1 MRPIVKGTLPLALL
15 LVLLYPV
22 WSIMLR
28 PDLDLWAT
36 DDAAET
42 HLQRIYA
49 MRLVF
54 RETLAFPRWIPDL
67 YRGYGYPVFNFYSP
81 MVYLVGHLLTI
92 TGVSVWNA
100 FRVIGLGSMASGAIG
115 TYYFVR
121 VSCRRQNGTSTP
133 FAAVVASLM
142 YVLAPYPFV
151 INIYLRGNLP
161 EALSLGLV
169 PWFLLAIDQCF
180 IAARRATIRTV
191 LIAAVTGATIVLT
204 HQLSG
209 LLALGAAIVWIVGRV
224 AASPSSARLGFAR
237 VALGGLVSG
246 GLLAST
252 GIPSILEL
260 PAVHYENA
268 TMPIAQLLEK
278 LVDISGG
285 TPRPIILHGPAVPV
299 LPGAVD
305 WAWMYRYPW
314 GIAPTFAPMK
324 PASTHMV
331 IAVTTL
337 VSLTG
342 IGIAGPLRRRRND
355 ESAVVVALPVLGPA
369 LLLTVT
375 WFCTTTWSDALWVNL
390 PTLRLVQFPWR
401 LYGPFSLGVAL
412 GVAMVLEGASRF
424 GPIAKGASWVA
435 ALVAVLLLG
444 VASLGSPPIPF
455 RDNVSH
461 RVDANTI
468 LRSEFDHDWWIGG
481 AATGLGDFT
490 PIDVGLKVSDTLHPS
505 GNQVFDRQYPPGSW
519 VGSTALVYAGSARI
533 TELRRDGLRMETVVD
548 VEGDGATVAFHQLSF
563 PGWRGYVDGKLAP
576 IRVPPYDPAED
587 ARLGFHLV
595 DVPAGRHV
603 VTVIFGSTLPRI
615 TGDAITA
622 VTGISILFV
631 VLGYLRFNWQS
642 LAVWSRTGWIAA
654 GGVACVFAGMAIAQT
669 TFEVVMTL
677 PPRSVPGTSPNLIVA
692 NVADLVRSGR
702 TRISSPTGADL
713 GADKFVDVRWLL
725 VGPLVGS
732 RPDVVEFPHG
742 GRQRQWLFMHPSSRV
757 AFDVTVPEAQT
768 FFTAGMALR
777 PEAWYTDFGDGV
789 RFAVDVAVGGATPS
803 EVYAI
808 RLNPRANLDEQRW
821 VEVRVPLASYVG
833 RQIEITLRT
842 DPVDD
847 VRNDWAGWGNPM
859 VVIDRTLLRPVNGPI
874 VPASVGTRPT
884 FPG

>member
-1 MRPIVKGTLPLALL
+1 MRPVVRNTLPLALL

-49 MRLVF
+49 MRLAF
-54 RETLAFPRWIPDL
+54 GETLAFPRWIPDL

-81 MVYLVGHLLTI
+81 IVYWVGYLLTV

-100 FRVIGLGSMASGAIG
+100 FRLIGLGSIVSGAIG
-115 TYYFVR
+115 TYYLVR
-121 VSCRRQNGTSTP
+121 VTCQHQDGTCRSLP
-133 FAAVVASLM
+133 AVVASLV

-169 PWFLLAIDQCF
+169 PWFLLAVDQCF

-209 LLALGAAIVWIVGRV
+209 LLALGAAIVWIVARV
-224 AASPSSARLGFAR
+224 ATSPSTLRLGFAR

-278 LVDISGG
+278 LVDISGS

-337 VSLTG
+337 VSLSV
-342 IGIAGPLRRRRND
+342 IGIAGTLRRRRND
-355 ESAVVVALPVLGPA
+355 VSAVVVALPVLGPV

-375 WFCTTTWSDALWVNL
+375 WFCTTTWSETLWLNL
-390 PTLRLVQFPWR
+390 PALRLVQFPWR

-412 GVAMVLEGASRF
+412 GVAMVLEGASKF
-424 GPIAKGASWVA
+424 GRLANGASWVA
-435 ALVAVLLLG
+435 AVMAVLLLG

-461 RVDANTI
+461 RVDADTI
-468 LRSEFDHDWWIGG
+468 LRSEFNHDWWIGG

-490 PIDVGLKVSDTLHPS
+490 PIDVVLKVSDTLHPS
-505 GNQVFDRQYPPGSW
+505 GNQVFDREYPPGSW

-533 TELRRDGLRMETVVD
+533 SELRRDGLRMEAVVD
-548 VEGDGATVAFHQLSF
+548 VESDGATVAFHQLSF
-563 PGWRGYVDGKLAP
+563 PGWRGYVDGREVP

-595 DVPAGRHV
+595 DVPAGRHA

-622 VTGISILFV
+622 VTGVSILII
-631 VLGYLRFNWQS
+631 VLGYLRITWPT

-654 GGVACVFAGMAIAQT
+654 SVVSCGFAGMAIAQT
-669 TFEVVMTL
+669 AFEVVMTL
-677 PPRSVPGTSPNLIVA
+677 PPRSVPGTTPNLIVA

-702 TRISSPTGADL
+702 TRITSPTGAEL

-725 VGPLVGS
+725 VGRLVGS
-732 RPDVVEFPHG
+732 RPGVVEFPHG

-757 AFDVTVPEAQT
+757 AFDVTVPDAQT
-768 FFTAGMALR
+768 YFTAGMALR
-777 PEAWYTDFGDGV
+777 AEAWYTDFGDGV

-803 EVYAI
+803 EVYGI
-808 RLNPRANLDEQRW
+808 RLNPRANLDERRW
-821 VEVRVPLASYVG
+821 VEVRVPLAPYVG
-833 RQIEITLRT
+833 QQVEITLRT

-847 VRNDWAGWGNPM
+847 VRNDWAGWGNPI
-859 VVIDRTLLRPVNGPI
+859 VVVDRTLLRPVNGPV

>member
-1 MRPIVKGTLPLALL
+1 M
-15 LVLLYPV
+15 
-22 WSIMLR
+22 
-28 PDLDLWAT
+28 
-36 DDAAET
+36 
-42 HLQRIYA
+42 
-49 MRLVF
+49 
-54 RETLAFPRWIPDL
+54 
-67 YRGYGYPVFNFYSP
+67 
-81 MVYLVGHLLTI
+81 
-92 TGVSVWNA
+92 
-100 FRVIGLGSMASGAIG
+100 
-115 TYYFVR
+115 
-121 VSCRRQNGTSTP
+121 
-133 FAAVVASLM
+133 
-142 YVLAPYPFV
+142 
-151 INIYLRGNLP
+151 
-161 EALSLGLV
+161 
-169 PWFLLAIDQCF
+169 
-180 IAARRATIRTV
+180 
-191 LIAAVTGATIVLT
+191 
-204 HQLSG
+204 
-209 LLALGAAIVWIVGRV
+209 
-224 AASPSSARLGFAR
+224 
-237 VALGGLVSG
+237 
-246 GLLAST
+246 
-252 GIPSILEL
+252 
-260 PAVHYENA
+260 
-268 TMPIAQLLEK
+268 
-278 LVDISGG
+278 
-285 TPRPIILHGPAVPV
+285 
-299 LPGAVD
+299 
-305 WAWMYRYPW
+305 
-314 GIAPTFAPMK
+314 
-324 PASTHMV
+324 
-331 IAVTTL
+331 
-337 VSLTG
+337 
-342 IGIAGPLRRRRND
+342 
-355 ESAVVVALPVLGPA
+355 
-369 LLLTVT
+369 T

-622 VTGISILFV
+622 ATGIAILV
-631 VLGYLRFNWQS
+631 ILLGYLRFNWQS
-642 LAVWSRTGWIAA
+642 IAVWSRTGWIAA
-654 GGVACVFAGMAIAQT
+654 GVVACVFACIAIAQT

-757 AFDVTVPEAQT
+757 AFDVTVPEART

-803 EVYAI
+803 EVYGI
-808 RLNPRANLDEQRW
+808 RLNPRANLDERRW
-821 VEVRVPLASYVG
+821 VDVRVPLASYVG

>member
-1 MRPIVKGTLPLALL
+1 MRPVVRNTLPLALL
-15 LVLLYPV
+15 LVMLYPV

-49 MRLVF
+49 MRLAF
-54 RETLAFPRWIPDL
+54 GETLAFPRWIPDL

-81 MVYLVGHLLTI
+81 IVYWVGYLLTV

-100 FRVIGLGSMASGAIG
+100 FRLIGLGSIVSGAIG
-115 TYYFVR
+115 TYYLVR
-121 VSCRRQNGTSTP
+121 VTCQHQDGTCRSLP
-133 FAAVVASLM
+133 AVVASLV

-169 PWFLLAIDQCF
+169 PWFLLAVDQCF

-209 LLALGAAIVWIVGRV
+209 LLALGAAIVWIVARV
-224 AASPSSARLGFAR
+224 ATSPSTLRLGFAR

-278 LVDISGG
+278 LVDISGS

-337 VSLTG
+337 VSLSV
-342 IGIAGPLRRRRND
+342 IGIAGTLRRRRND
-355 ESAVVVALPVLGPA
+355 VSAVVVALPVLGPV

-375 WFCTTTWSDALWVNL
+375 WFCTTTWSETLWLNL
-390 PTLRLVQFPWR
+390 PALRLVQFPWR

-412 GVAMVLEGASRF
+412 GVAMVLEGASKF
-424 GPIAKGASWVA
+424 GRLANGASWVA
-435 ALVAVLLLG
+435 AVMAVLLLG

-461 RVDANTI
+461 RVDADTI
-468 LRSEFDHDWWIGG
+468 LRSEFNHDWWIGG

-490 PIDVGLKVSDTLHPS
+490 PIDVVLKVSDTLHPS
-505 GNQVFDRQYPPGSW
+505 GNQVFDREYPPGSW

-533 TELRRDGLRMETVVD
+533 SELRRDGLRMEAVVD
-548 VEGDGATVAFHQLSF
+548 VESDGATVAFHQLSF
-563 PGWRGYVDGKLAP
+563 PGWRGYVDGREVP

-595 DVPAGRHV
+595 DVPAGRHA

-622 VTGISILFV
+622 VTGVSILII
-631 VLGYLRFNWQS
+631 VLGYLRITWPT

-654 GGVACVFAGMAIAQT
+654 SVVSCGFAGMAIAQT
-669 TFEVVMTL
+669 AFEVVMTL
-677 PPRSVPGTSPNLIVA
+677 PPRSVPGTTPNLIVA

-702 TRISSPTGADL
+702 TRITSPTGAEL

-725 VGPLVGS
+725 VGRLVGS
-732 RPDVVEFPHG
+732 RPGVVEFPHG
-742 GRQRQWLFMHPSSRV
+742 GRQRQWLFMQPSSRV
-757 AFDVTVPEAQT
+757 AFDVTVPDAQT
-768 FFTAGMALR
+768 YFTAGMALR
-777 PEAWYTDFGDGV
+777 AEAWYTDFGDGV

-803 EVYAI
+803 EVYGI
-808 RLNPRANLDEQRW
+808 RLNPRANLDERRW
-821 VEVRVPLASYVG
+821 VEVRVPLAPYVG
-833 RQIEITLRT
+833 QQVEITLRT

-847 VRNDWAGWGNPM
+847 VRNDWAGWGNPI
-859 VVIDRTLLRPVNGPI
+859 VVVDRTLLRPVNGPV